1 MQIGMIEA
9 VSHLIHRDYEAIVQD
24 FVTLDFIP
32 PGTDL
37 QPILPVLA
45 KVFDQALAG
54 GGAKN
59 INFQDLAADLAQ
71 VSNSHQFSSLT
82 HLCCH
87 SKTLDK
93 FPLDLSPNSP

>member
-1 MQIGMIEA
+1 MIEA

-71 VSNSHQFSSLT
+71 VSM
-82 HLCCH
+82 
-87 SKTLDK
+87 
-93 FPLDLSPNSP
+93 FPPNTSAH

>member
-1 MQIGMIEA
+1 MIEA

-45 KVFDQALAG
+45 KVCPQARVLS
-54 GGAKN
+54 
-59 INFQDLAADLAQ
+59 L
-71 VSNSHQFSSLT
+71 HRSS
-82 HLCCH
+82 
-87 SKTLDK
+87 
-93 FPLDLSPNSP
+93 

>member
-1 MQIGMIEA
+1 MIEA

-45 KVFDQALAG
+45 KVWATRARGRIGFKGTVLKRSYKVLKTTERKVQQLN
-54 GGAKN
+54 K
-59 INFQDLAADLAQ
+59 LV
-71 VSNSHQFSSLT
+71 VSWFYT
-82 HLCCH
+82 A
-87 SKTLDK
+87 
-93 FPLDLSPNSP
+93 